1 MQKFINKL
9 ESSLKDGSFVKLTL
23 SKPVGT
29 RQATSVQMRQA
40 TSVQELKDI
49 RNVYVKPII
58 LRNEKMYSFTYRYER
73 RDETKNYDARQSLE
87 VITNLISEIFLN
99 ATLFTLTEDV
109 TLLISKKGKAT
120 VMTKAVKEQR
130 EQNVE
135 HDKVKNRLINP
146 ENPWWFKLGLTTREG
161 KVTADMQHKFKQIC
175 KYVEIV
181 DGVMKNVK
189 FDGKIRIA
197 DMGAGKGY
205 LTFALYEYLTQ
216 KCKYDIAM
224 EGVEIRPDLVVK
236 INEIIKESNLK
247 DFRFVESSI
256 EAYACQQSTDNRQQ
270 TIDNRQQSTDNFSD
284 FQIFRFSDSKR
295 FSDSIDVLIALHA
308 CNTATDDAIIKGIE
322 SGAKLIICAP
332 CCHKQIRQ
340 EMEKSKVV
348 DAITRYGI
356 FMERQ
361 AVMIT
366 DTIRALIMEYF
377 GYKTQVMEFIEME
390 HTPKNVRLVGRKAN
404 DPDEEEKAKILN
416 EIKSLKERYGIEKH
430 YLERI
435 FFKTENLKN

>member
-1 MQKFINKL
+1 MQNFINKL
-9 ESSLKDGSFVKLTL
+9 QSSIKEGSFVKLTL
-23 SKPVGT
+23 SKPSAIS
-29 RQATSVQMRQA
+29 RQQSAD
-40 TSVQELKDI
+40 LN
-49 RNVYVKPII
+49 NVYVKPII
-58 LRNEKMYSFTYRYER
+58 LKNEKMFSFTYRYER
-73 RDETKNYDARQSLE
+73 RDETKNYDAEQTFE
-87 VITNLISEIFLN
+87 IITNLLNEVFLN
-99 ATLFTLTEDV
+99 ASLFTLTEDV

-130 EQNVE
+130 EQNVQ
-135 HDKVKNRLINP
+135 HDKVKNRLINTD
-146 ENPWWFKLGLTTREG
+146 NPWWFKLGLTTREG

-216 KCKYDIAM
+216 RCKYDIEM
-224 EGVEIRPDLVVK
+224 EGVEIRPDLVAK

-256 EAYACQQSTDNRQQ
+256 ESFGCQQSTDNGQQ
-270 TIDNRQQSTDNFSD
+270 PATNSQQPTANS
-284 FQIFRFSDSKR
+284 QL
-295 FSDSIDVLIALHA
+295 DVLIALHA

-340 EMEKSKVV
+340 EMEKSKIV
-348 DAITRYGI
+348 DPITRYGI
-356 FMERQ
+356 FLERQ

-366 DTIRALIMEYF
+366 DAIRALIMEYF

-390 HTPKNVRLVGRKAN
+390 HTPKNILLVGRKSDAPV
-404 DPDEEEKAKILN
+404 DKEAILKQI
-416 EIKSLKERYGIEKH
+416 EDLKKQYGIEKH
-430 YLERI
+430 YLEKV
-435 FFKTENLKN
+435 F

>member
-23 SKPVGT
+23 SKPRVEAHG
-29 RQATSVQMRQA
+29 RAS
-40 TSVQELKDI
+40 SDEYKDL

-73 RDETKNYDARQSLE
+73 RDETKNYDAKQSLE
-87 VITNLISEIFLN
+87 VITKLISEIFLN
-99 ATLFTLTEDV
+99 ASLFTLTEDV

-135 HDKVKNRLINP
+135 HDKIKNRLINP
-146 ENPWWFKLGLTTREG
+146 ENPWWFKLGLTTRDG

-216 KCKYDIAM
+216 KCKYDIQM
-224 EGVEIRPDLVVK
+224 EGVEIRPDLVMK
-236 INEIIKESNLK
+236 INEIIKESEMK

-256 EAYACQQSTDNRQQ
+256 EDYDCQQTSDNSQQ
-270 TIDNRQQSTDNFSD
+270 TSSNFSD
-284 FQIFRFSDSKR
+284 SQPYNFSDSQIFR

-390 HTPKNVRLVGRKAN
+390 HTPKNVLLVGRKVGEPSTE
-404 DPDEEEKAKILN
+404 DKERILN
-416 EIKSLKERYGIEKH
+416 EIKSLKERYGIERH
-430 YLERI
+430 YLEKI
-435 FFKTENLKN
+435 FRCPL

>member
-9 ESSLKDGSFVKLTL
+9 QASLNDGSFVKLTL
-23 SKPVGT
+23 SKPSAIS
-29 RQATSVQMRQA
+29 RQQSAD
-40 TSVQELKDI
+40 LN
-49 RNVYVKPII
+49 NVYVKPII
-58 LRNEKMYSFTYRYER
+58 LKNEKMFSFTYRYER
-73 RDETKNYDARQSLE
+73 RDETKNYDAEQTLE
-87 VITNLISEIFLN
+87 VINQLVPNVFLN
-99 ATLFTLTEDV
+99 ASLFTLTEDV

-120 VMTKAVKEQR
+120 VMSKAVKEQR
-130 EQNVE
+130 EQNVQ
-135 HDKVKNRLINP
+135 HDKVKNRLINTD
-146 ENPWWFKLGLTTREG
+146 NPWWFKLGLTTREG

-216 KCKYDIAM
+216 RCKYDIEM

-256 EAYACQQSTDNRQQ
+256 DSYQLSAVSCQQPIANSQQ
-270 TIDNRQQSTDNFSD
+270 PTANSQL
-284 FQIFRFSDSKR
+284 
-295 FSDSIDVLIALHA
+295 DVLIALHA

-348 DAITRYGI
+348 DPITRYGI
-356 FMERQ
+356 FLERQ

-366 DTIRALIMEYF
+366 DAIRALIMEYY

-390 HTPKNVRLVGRKAN
+390 HTPKNILLVGRKSDAPV
-404 DPDEEEKAKILN
+404 DKDAILKQI
-416 EIKSLKERYGIEKH
+416 EDLKKQYGIEKH
-430 YLERI
+430 YLEKV
-435 FFKTENLKN
+435 FLD

>member
-1 MQKFINKL
+1 MQNFINKL
-9 ESSLKDGSFVKLTL
+9 QSSIKEGSFVKLTL
-23 SKPVGT
+23 SKPNGKSLMAKVEET
-29 RQATSVQMRQA
+29 
-40 TSVQELKDI
+40 ENDI
-49 RNVYVKPII
+49 SASQHLSNLASLRNVYVKPII
-58 LRNEKMYSFTYRYER
+58 LKNEKMYSFTYRYER
-73 RDETKNYDARQSLE
+73 RDETKNYDAEQTLE
-87 VITNLISEIFLN
+87 IITNLISEICLN
-99 ATLFTLTEDV
+99 ASLFTLTEDV
-109 TLLISKKGKAT
+109 TLLLSKKGKAT
-120 VMTKAVKEQR
+120 VMCKAVKEQR
-130 EQNVE
+130 EQNVQ
-135 HDKVKNRLINP
+135 HDKVKNRLINTD
-146 ENPWWFKLGLTTREG
+146 NPWWFKLGLTTREG

-216 KCKYDIAM
+216 KCKYDIMM

-256 EAYACQQSTDNRQQ
+256 ESFGCQQTTDNGQQ
-270 TIDNRQQSTDNFSD
+270 TKVQSSEFKVQS
-284 FQIFRFSDSKR
+284 QL
-295 FSDSIDVLIALHA
+295 DVLIALHA
-308 CNTATDDAIIKGIE
+308 CNTATDDAIIKGIK

-348 DAITRYGI
+348 DPITRYGI
-356 FMERQ
+356 FLERQ

-366 DTIRALIMEYF
+366 DAIRALIMEYY

-390 HTPKNVRLVGRKAN
+390 HTPKNILLVGRKSDAPV
-404 DPDEEEKAKILN
+404 DKESILRQI
-416 EIKSLKERYGIEKH
+416 EDLKKQYGIEKH

-435 FFKTENLKN
+435 FD